1 MKKAVGYCRYS
12 SNNQRE
18 ESIEAQMRAIKQYC
32 LNKNIELISFYKDE
46 AISGTS
52 IKDREN
58 FLEMISESKNKKF
71 DFVIVHKFDRFA
83 RNRYDHAMYE
93 RKLNENNV
101 MLLSVLEE
109 MFGLPVA
116 KLLMPLFQTWEVWGL
131 LELIENQWRMTSP
144 GRYWYRTMTRLI
156 LRAADY
162 MCFGLPE
169 NTKKADWHGM
179 INMK

>member
-1 MKKAVGYCRYS
+1 MLS
-12 SNNQRE
+12 FPHFNQQE
-18 ESIEAQMRAIKQYC
+18 TGGII
-32 LNKNIELISFYKDE
+32 D
-46 AISGTS
+46 
-52 IKDREN
+52 
-58 FLEMISESKNKKF
+58 
-71 DFVIVHKFDRFA
+71 
-83 RNRYDHAMYE
+83 
-93 RKLNENNV
+93 
-101 MLLSVLEE
+101 LSALEE

>member
-1 MKKAVGYCRYS
+1 MYCPMAAEKEGKYHAFFS
-12 SNNQRE
+12 ALQS
-18 ESIEAQMRAIKQYC
+18 A
-32 LNKNIELISFYKDE
+32 
-46 AISGTS
+46 G
-52 IKDREN
+52 
-58 FLEMISESKNKKF
+58 
-71 DFVIVHKFDRFA
+71 
-83 RNRYDHAMYE
+83 NRGIID
-93 RKLNENNV
+93 
-101 MLLSVLEE
+101 LSALEE